1 MNIQSSSFLFIL
13 EKEGSII
20 KTDNNLGLLT
30 IDLETMQNTLLMGT
44 DTIQGFEKLKW
55 SKNKI

>member
-20 KTDNNLGLLT
+20 KADNNLGLLT
-30 IDLETMQNTLLMGT
+30 IDLETMQNTLLIGT

-55 SKNKI
+55 RKNKI